1 MNKNASM
8 KRISLGPVIHLAFV
22 VENLEQAINGWVE
35 VTGAGP
41 FFIKE
46 DIEMHDVY
54 YKGNPVSPD
63 FRMRFAIGY
72 LGEMGIELIQQL
84 TDTPFVYKDLIDEK
98 GGGWHHIWLNADDYH
113 AEIKKLES
121 LGGEIAM
128 EGAFN
133 DGSKFCYVDTT
144 ATIGGMVELMQIPE
158 PIIDALHLM
167 KSAHKGWNRQ
177 DPVRAFPAI

>member
-1 MNKNASM
+1 MNKYATM

-177 DPVRAFPAI
+177 DPVRAFPEI